1 LLEWDIEEMTSDLKS
16 FIILRSREDN
26 RLPGGFSRVNPLDTR
41 ELSWADQGEGGQ
53 GFQEGATYR
62 YVVYSSDHAENYS
75 DTVAIS
81 IEIPLFTPPDPP
93 SGLLAVNDRGIR
105 VNLNWSASPS
115 VTAQEYII
123 YRGNGDDLHEL
134 CKGAACSAFTAMRP
148 QCREIPMYMLSV
160 RPTGRAMKACFQC
173 RYNPVP
179 RYQRLP
185 AFCQELAGIERN
197 GGIYMRW
204 ERVPGDDLA
213 GYRIYRSDIPTGVFE
228 PVNGVVVTETEFF
241 DTGGNASMWYRVT
254 AVDNTGNESRPG
266 IPYGRLSAGG
276 N

>member
-1 LLEWDIEEMTSDLKS
+1 M
-16 FIILRSREDN
+16 
-26 RLPGGFSRVNPLDTR
+26 NPFDTR

-81 IEIPLFTPPDPP
+81 IEIPLFTAPDPP

-123 YRGNGDDLHEL
+123 YRGNGNGLSEL
-134 CKGAACSAFTAMRP
+134 ARVPLEQRFYRDETAMTGNSYVYAVSAADRAGNESIFSTADTILFGGINP
-148 QCREIPMYMLSV
+148 PRSV
-160 RPTGRAMKACFQC
+160 RNLQA
-173 RYNPVP
+173 V
-179 RYQRLP
+179 
-185 AFCQELAGIERN
+185 ERN

-213 GYRIYRSDIPTGVFE
+213 GYRVYRSDVPTGIYE
-228 PVNGVVVTETEFF
+228 PVHESVVTETEFF
-241 DTGGNASMWYRVT
+241 DTDGNARMWYRVR
-254 AVDNTGNESRPG
+254 AVNNSGNESRPG
-266 IPYGRLSAGG
+266 NPVRPVGAGD